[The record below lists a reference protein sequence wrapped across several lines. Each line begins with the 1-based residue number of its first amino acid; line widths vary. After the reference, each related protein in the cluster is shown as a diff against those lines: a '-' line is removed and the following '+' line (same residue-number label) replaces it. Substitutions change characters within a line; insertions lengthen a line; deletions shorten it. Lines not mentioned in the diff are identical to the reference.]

1 MDGTSKRWN
10 QVVPSLASAGP
21 APSAE
26 LCDAVRQVAG
36 RGYDVSIGLEPGRAS
51 QRRLPFVSPS
61 CAPTHLLEE
70 IAASTGG
77 DYRNLKDVTD
87 LVCGFQQVRNVVATG
102 SRRKCGTDSAVAPGE
117 KRPAKVAV
125 PYGTDQVTFTH
136 TFPGDPVGM
145 AVT

>member
-51 QRRLPFVSPS
+51 HEEVALRLSELRPGALPTPS
-61 CAPTHLLEE
+61 VPGGY
-70 IAASTGG
+70 AA
-77 DYRNLKDVTD
+77 NLKFFDC
-87 LVCGFQQVRNVVATG
+87 LPEA
-102 SRRKCGTDSAVAPGE
+102 
-117 KRPAKVAV
+117 
-125 PYGTDQVTFTH
+125 
-136 TFPGDPVGM
+136 
-145 AVT
+145 